1 MVEYLYIKSRLQ
13 HLEMKA
19 KFKNKGRIDL
29 VGQSDFYR
37 VYVNRIVNT
46 NSEDVIGNYSIV
58 CEKYSMYDGYLLIEG
73 SIFGDEKDKPFET
86 LQEVID
92 FIKRDAVDH
101 WDEVSE
107 EKRINRLIS
116 SEVSHG
122 EKYKEKWANEKRI
135 AWTKLYECIQDFL
148 AKHGEPIHRRNWNN

>member
-1 MVEYLYIKSRLQ
+1 
-13 HLEMKA
+13 MKA
-19 KFKNKGRIDL
+19 KFKNRGRIDL

-58 CEKYSMYDGYLLIEG
+58 CEQYSRHDGYIMNES
-73 SIFGDEKDKPFET
+73 SIYGDENDKPFET

-101 WDEVSE
+101 WNEVSE
-107 EKRINRLIS
+107 ESRITRLTS
-116 SEVSHG
+116 SEVSHS
-122 EKYKEKWANEKRI
+122 EKYQEDWANEKKV
-135 AWTKLYECIQDFL
+135 AWTDLYECIQDFL
-148 AKHGEPIHRRNWNN
+148 SKNGEPIHRRNWNN